1 MTNPFDPDTPH
12 NTARVLALYEWLRP
26 EMPLA
31 RAAERHHAPRL
42 RDLLGEFDALLLD
55 GYGVLNVGAEMVPGA
70 DLLLAEAAAA
80 GVAVIVVTNGG
91 SKKSTVT
98 AAKYRNLG
106 LDITNQ
112 QVVSSRDALEARL
125 ARPGSEIRHLGVVDT
140 WSTLPDLPGVKAT
153 VLTPADPAA
162 WYAVDA
168 IGLFGATRWDDEWQ
182 ACLVDAAAKGVP
194 VMVANP
200 DIAAPQPHGL
210 SREPGYWAVQ
220 ARYQLGADM
229 HLEWYGKPHQ
239 PIFDQA
245 LTALEETTARTNWS
259 YDRIAMVGDTLHTD
273 ILGGMGAGLKTVLI
287 TGHGLFSNV
296 SAADAIAATGI
307 APDYIVDTV

>member
-1 MTNPFDPDTPH
+1 MTSPFDPDTPH
-12 NTARVLALYEWLRP
+12 DTNRVLALYEWLRP
-26 EMPLA
+26 EMPPVRQA
-31 RAAERHHAPRL
+31 ISQHAPRL
-42 RDLLGEFDALLLD
+42 RDLMGEFDALLLD

-70 DLLLAEAAAA
+70 DLLLTEAAAA

-106 LDITNQ
+106 LDVTNQ

-125 ARPGSEIRHLGVVDT
+125 ARPGSAIRHLGVVDT
-140 WSTLPDLPGVKAT
+140 WSTLPDLPGVRAT
-153 VLTPADPAA
+153 ALTPADPQA
-162 WYAVDA
+162 WHNVDA

-182 ACLVDAAAKGVP
+182 TCLVDAAAGGVP

-200 DIAAPQPHGL
+200 DIAAPQLHGL

-220 ARYQLGADM
+220 ARHQLGADM
-229 HLEWYGKPHQ
+229 QLEWYGKPHQ
-239 PIFDQA
+239 PVFDQA
-245 LTALEETTARTNWS
+245 LAALEDTTGRTNWNS
-259 YDRIAMVGDTLHTD
+259 ERIAMVGDTLHTD

-287 TGHGLFSNV
+287 TGHGLFSDG

>member
-1 MTNPFDPDTPH
+1 MTSPFDPDTPH
-12 NTARVLALYEWLRP
+12 DTNRVLALYEWLRP
-26 EMPLA
+26 EMPPVRQA
-31 RAAERHHAPRL
+31 VSQHAPRL
-42 RDLLGEFDALLLD
+42 RDLMGEFDALLLD

-70 DLLLAEAAAA
+70 DLLLTEAAAA

-106 LDITNQ
+106 LDVTNQ

-125 ARPGSEIRHLGVVDT
+125 ARPGSAIRHLGVVDT
-140 WSTLPDLPGVKAT
+140 WSTLPDLPGVRAT
-153 VLTPADPAA
+153 ALTPADPQA
-162 WYAVDA
+162 WHNVDA

-182 ACLVDAAAKGVP
+182 TCLVDAAAGGVP

-210 SREPGYWAVQ
+210 SREPGYWTVQ
-220 ARYQLGADM
+220 ARHHLGAEM
-229 HLEWYGKPHQ
+229 QLEWYGKPHQ
-239 PIFDQA
+239 PVFDQA
-245 LTALEETTARTNWS
+245 LAALEDTTGRTNWNS
-259 YDRIAMVGDTLHTD
+259 ERIAMVGDTLHTD

-287 TGHGLFSNV
+287 TGHGLFSDG